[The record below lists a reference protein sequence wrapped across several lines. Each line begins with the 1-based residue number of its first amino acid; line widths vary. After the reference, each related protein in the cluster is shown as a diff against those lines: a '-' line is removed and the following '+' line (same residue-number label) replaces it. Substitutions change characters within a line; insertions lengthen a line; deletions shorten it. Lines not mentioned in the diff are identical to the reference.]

1 MKKTLLLFVIIFTS
15 FEVFCQ
21 FQIPNN
27 YVSLANNSAF
37 IFKGKILLKN
47 TSTLNMKNVDSV
59 CVVRVD
65 EIIESKKHY
74 INQKG
79 KLITIKSKNIK
90 DLSVGDERV
99 FFTNGLIWG
108 ESLCVL
114 ELGSYI
120 IRATYDQTS
129 LKKQIIDIQENEEQK
144 LIKERYAKAE
154 IALVGKVQKIEAIN
168 VNENIISEHHPYW
181 NKAEVQV
188 IETLKGNN
196 NSIVYFYYPSS
207 NDRMWANSPK
217 FKVGDSGIWFLNNSD
232 LMETDISGFAIISK
246 KFFFSQELVNKIK
259 NIVK

>member
-1 MKKTLLLFVIIFTS
+1 
-15 FEVFCQ
+15 
-21 FQIPNN
+21 
-27 YVSLANNSAF
+27 
-37 IFKGKILLKN
+37 
-47 TSTLNMKNVDSV
+47 MKNVDSV

-74 INQKG
+74 TKQKG

-108 ESLCVL
+108 ESLCVV
-114 ELGSYI
+114 ELGSY
-120 IRATYDQTS
+120 TVKSSYDQIS
-129 LKKQIIDIQENEEQK
+129 LKKQINNIQENEEQK

-154 IALVGKVQKIEAIN
+154 LALLGKIQKIEAIV

-207 NDRMWANSPK
+207 NDIMWENSPK
-217 FKVGDSGIWFLNNSD
+217 FKVGDSGIWFLNNSK
-232 LMETDISGFAIISK
+232 LMETDISGLVIINQK
-246 KFFFSQELVNKIK
+246 LFFSQELVDKIK